1 MPKKPLPI
9 LDVLGHHEM
18 WRMKTFKGL
27 IYTIQDREH
36 QQTFQVFMRTPGGAE
51 MCCSC
56 GKQEQSRLCPHMK
69 FLQAYL
75 PDHKTSDRIV
85 EGSLVFLDDAEM
97 GEPQQALDQQVEQN

>member
-1 MPKKPLPI
+1 MPKKPLPTME
-9 LDVLGHHEM
+9 VLGCCEM

-27 IYTIQDREH
+27 IYTIQDGECE
-36 QQTFQVFMRTPGGAE
+36 QIFLVFMSTPGGAD

-56 GKQEQSRLCPHMK
+56 GKQEQSRRCPHIK

-85 EGSLVFLDDAEM
+85 EGSLVFLNDAEM
-97 GEPQQALDQQVEQN
+97 GEPVEVLDQQAEQN